1 MSFLAKKASGFATD
15 RAGSDNNIETHGI
28 ASLPGLMERREYRST
43 ALKIARELPNL
54 EQVLP

>member
-15 RAGSDNNIETHGI
+15 RARSDNNIETHGVT
-28 ASLPGLMERREYRST
+28 SRPSLMERREYRST

-54 EQVLP
+54 GQVLP